1 MTLPSEHETN
11 HSSDLSQNESS
22 VPLRAVIF
30 DLDNTLFDFI
40 AMKEKAIEAAA
51 SAMIDAGLPLTPEE
65 VSRRI
70 FQVYK
75 MEGIEFQQ
83 VFDTMLIDVL
93 GRVDSKILASGVVA
107 YRRVR
112 EAMLVSYPH
121 TTSTLIALVKRGIK
135 IAVVSDAPSI
145 QAWLRLCYLQLQDLF
160 DTVVT
165 FDDTG
170 KRKPS
175 PQPFQLALDRM
186 EIEAEEALMIG
197 DWIDRDLLGAKSLGM
212 RTAHAR
218 YGAEIAENKPD
229 PLADEVLDDI
239 RDILKLV
246 DRWR

>member
-1 MTLPSEHETN
+1 MSANDP
-11 HSSDLSQNESS
+11 S

-40 AMKEKAIEAAA
+40 AMKEKAVEAAA
-51 SAMIDAGLPLTPEE
+51 WAMIDAGLPLTVED
-65 VSRRI
+65 VTRRI
-70 FQVYK
+70 FLVYEL
-75 MEGIEFQQ
+75 EGIEFQQ
-83 VFDTMLIDVL
+83 VFDAMLYDVL
-93 GRVDSKILASGVVA
+93 GRVDSKILAAGVVA
-107 YRRVR
+107 YRRIR
-112 EAMLVSYPH
+112 EAMLVPYPH
-121 TTSTLIALVKRGIK
+121 TRSTLVALVKRGVK

-160 DTVVT
+160 DAVVT

-175 PQPFQLALDRM
+175 PQPFQLALKQM
-186 EIEAEEALMIG
+186 NIEPAETLMVG

-218 YGAEIAENKPD
+218 YGAEIAENEPD
-229 PLADEVLDDI
+229 PLADAVLDDI

-246 DRWR
+246 DRWG